1 VSLIRWEKGTTHFKS
16 AITPGKVERHN
27 RKADREKAMEAAYE
41 LVNKRDGGRSRVTG
55 THLTPGA
62 PDPKARREHHHIVSR
77 SRSKALRE
85 KPSNIMLCS
94 AFEHDL
100 IERGWLVVEGK
111 NADRELFFHW
121 SEIATSK
128 PLQIR
133 RWNPRSERA
142 DAD

>member
-1 VSLIRWEKGTTHFKS
+1 VSLVRWDRPHFKS
-16 AITPGKVERHN
+16 ADTPVKVQRHD
-27 RKADREKAMEAAYE
+27 RKKAREEALDAAYRI
-41 LVNKRDGGRSRVTG
+41 VDKRDGGKSRVTG
-55 THLTPGA
+55 IRLTPGA

-111 NADRELFFHW
+111 NANRDLFFHW
-121 SEIATSK
+121 SELATSK

-133 RWNPRSERA
+133 RWNPNGGVN
-142 DAD
+142 D